1 MIKNQWYA
9 ILESNE
15 VKKGKP
21 VGVTRMAE
29 KLVCWRDRSGK
40 VTVMADKCPHRGVA
54 LSIGEI
60 KEDCIQCPFHGF
72 EFDTSGACTLVPAN
86 GTKALPPKKLKVQSY
101 ATAEQNGFIYIW
113 WGEKQDA
120 YPPLPFFES
129 IDEKFVYSTV
139 RDHWATHYSRAIEN
153 QLDVVH
159 LPFVHRTTIGA
170 GNRTIV
176 HGPLVQVKSH
186 YPKDNLLDLWVS
198 NEVDTGQTPLKPS
211 QIPEPTRR
219 PFLQFR
225 YPNIW
230 HNWISDTIRV
240 MVAFAPIDDNNT
252 MMYLRYYHTVKTP
265 VLQQVTGFLGGIAN
279 LVIERQDKRVVITQ
293 QPKRADLDIGEV
305 LIQGDGPIITYR
317 KIRRTLIEGRSGQ
330 SEDQNET
337 ATAE

>member
-21 VGVTRMAE
+21 IGATRMGE
-29 KLVCWRDRSGK
+29 KLVAWRNSAGK

-54 LSIGEI
+54 LSVGEI
-60 KEDCIQCPFHGF
+60 KADCIQCPFHGF
-72 EFDTSGACTLVPAN
+72 EYDTSGACTLVPAN
-86 GTKALPPKKLKVQSY
+86 GKNSQPPKKLKVQAY
-101 ATAEQNGFIYIW
+101 PTDEAHGFIYIW
-113 WGEKQDA
+113 WGEPQES

-129 IDEKFVYSTV
+129 IDDKFVYTTV

-170 GNRTIV
+170 GNKTLV
-176 HGPLVQVKSH
+176 NGPLVRVKNH
-186 YPKDNLLDLWVS
+186 YPQDNLLELWVY
-198 NEVDTGQTPLKPS
+198 NEVDIGQTPRKPS
-211 QIPEPTRR
+211 ELPEPNRR

-225 YPNIW
+225 YPNVW
-230 HNWISDTIRV
+230 HNWISDSIRV
-240 MVAFAPIDDNNT
+240 FVAFAPIDDENT
-252 MMYLRYYHTVKTP
+252 LMYLRYYHTVKTP
-265 VLQQVTGFLGGIAN
+265 VLRQINGFLGGVGN

-305 LIQGDGPIITYR
+305 LIQGDGPLITYR
-317 KIRRTLIEGRSGQ
+317 KIRRALIEGENPKDKG
-330 SEDQNET
+330 
-337 ATAE
+337 